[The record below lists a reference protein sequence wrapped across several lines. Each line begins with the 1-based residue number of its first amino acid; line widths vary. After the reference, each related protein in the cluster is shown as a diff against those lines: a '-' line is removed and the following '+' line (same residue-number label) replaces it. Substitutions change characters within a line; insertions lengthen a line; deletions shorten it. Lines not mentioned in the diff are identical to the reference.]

1 MNSPR
6 NSELTPLLISSGIL
20 LFGLVIMLAPFLLA
34 LDMMQWGFGLIFLG
48 FFVVLTGVI
57 SLSIFLVRFRKVKR
71 MLTGNDVLVRWTHSP
86 DIYEE
91 QVARDYQARRK
102 RNGAK
107 LAVMLFF
114 IITISAVMVAIGIN
128 SGESDAMPL
137 FVGIM
142 GTVAGVLVL
151 VAFLA
156 PRWDRKRALRNARE
170 TVISENGLYTQ
181 GTLYTWGKVAARL
194 RGVSLREEKGRNHLV
209 FSIDAAAQVGVP
221 QYINHIVEVPVPD
234 GEEAAARDLV
244 DRLSRQCDSGQD

>member
-1 MNSPR
+1 MKALEKDRTRRYQTPHSLAMDIQR
-6 NSELTPLLISSGIL
+6 FLNSEPIL
-20 LFGLVIMLAPFLLA
+20 ARPPV
-34 LDMMQWGFGLIFLG
+34 
-48 FFVVLTGVI
+48 
-57 SLSIFLVRFRKVKR
+57 SN
-71 MLTGNDVLVRWTHSP
+71 GNPV
-86 DIYEE
+86 
-91 QVARDYQARRK
+91 
-102 RNGAK
+102 
-107 LAVMLFF
+107 
-114 IITISAVMVAIGIN
+114 ISAVMVAIGIN